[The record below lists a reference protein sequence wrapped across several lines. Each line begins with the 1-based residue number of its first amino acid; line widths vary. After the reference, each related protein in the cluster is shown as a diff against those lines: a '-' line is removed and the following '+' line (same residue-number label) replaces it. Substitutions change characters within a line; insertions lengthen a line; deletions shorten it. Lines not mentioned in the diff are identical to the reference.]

1 MLRIAATILA
11 AASLGCAASSHSGVL
26 QTPEAAARRAAEREA
41 EANSASGG
49 EKDCKAS
56 SQVAISD
63 LPEVGLEGALVLYR
77 GDVACLELQAG
88 AVVAVPA
95 AGQDSEHLAI
105 RVLTLE
111 EVDLLEVHNG
121 FPVTL
126 QYRALLQV
134 EGTAGWQETS
144 VAPVLPG
151 LSSFETWPQPIGAL
165 VLFDFQFAEEE
176 PDEPEPARIL
186 PVSR

>member
-1 MLRIAATILA
+1 MQRINATVLAATF
-11 AASLGCAASSHSGVL
+11 LGCAASSPSNVP
-26 QTPEAAARRAAEREA
+26 QTPEAAARRAPHPEA
-41 EANSASGG
+41 EANSAS
-49 EKDCKAS
+49 EKDCTAS
-56 SQVAISD
+56 GEVVISD
-63 LPEVGLEGALVLYR
+63 LPEVGLEGALVLHR
-77 GDVACLELQAG
+77 GDVACLEAHAG
-88 AVVAVPA
+88 AVAAVPA
-95 AGQDSEHLAI
+95 AAKDSEHLAI

-111 EVDLLEVHNG
+111 EMDLLEVHNA

-144 VAPVLPG
+144 IAPVLPG

-176 PDEPEPARIL
+176 PDEPEPARII
-186 PVSR
+186 PVTR